1 MVRLTE
7 QPLDPGSVYRQ
18 LPFPDGSGSVLVHF
32 AVVKASAD
40 DRRTAG
46 IRFQRAGDAEAE
58 MQAIEDDLR
67 SRYTLLDVLLI
78 RRLGSLRVG
87 EVISLVAVAAAGR
100 DDAFG
105 ACNDAIT
112 GFKKMKTLDKQELF
126 VDGSPT

>member
-1 MVRLTE
+1 
-7 QPLDPGSVYRQ
+7 
-18 LPFPDGSGSVLVHF
+18 VLVHF
-32 AVVKASAD
+32 AVVKAATD

-46 IRFQRAGDAEAE
+46 IRFQRAGEVEAE

-67 SRYTLLDVLLI
+67 RRYKLLDVLLV

-87 EVISLVAVAAAGR
+87 EIISLVAVAAVAR

-126 VDGSPT
+126 VDGIPS